1 MRKVGRIIQLDRKRY
16 RSRFR
21 VFLYLRVLIRVG
33 WEIQGLSGRT
43 GLYWVRTKGA
53 KEESRPK
60 IKINWK
66 MFKIKMLPNNKMLE
80 IKHVWSITL
89 HWEPENTCGP
99 SHYTENQKTRVVHH
113 IYYTENQK
121 TVECRL
127 CVSLFLRNVTKNYV
141 ISERNWAFARN
152 SNFSFLYY

>member
-21 VFLYLRVLIRVG
+21 VFLYLRVLIKVG

-80 IKHVWSITL
+80 IKHVWSITSITLRTRKHVWSITL

-99 SHYTENQKTRVVHH
+99 SHLLHWEPEN
-113 IYYTENQK
+113 
-121 TVECRL
+121 CRMSSL
-127 CVSLFLRNVTKNYV
+127 CFLVFKKCHQ
-141 ISERNWAFARN
+141 ELC
-152 SNFSFLYY
+152 NFRKKLSFCKKL